1 MPAYQRMFGRV
12 NRRFHID
19 SIEATRQAIHQALMN
34 SEMSLVSIAETLD
47 IVRNDDERAVLEALP
62 RGIQS
67 ALRALLADNF
77 ARQDP
82 WEVQFVWEPA
92 YDYTLTVH
100 EAGPSSISDGGISV
114 ILGTRSPDDPLPPRA
129 GATG

>member
-12 NRRFHID
+12 NRHFHID
-19 SIEATRQAIHQALMN
+19 SIGSTREAIHEALMDPGTT
-34 SEMSLVSIAETLD
+34 LLSIAETLGV
-47 IVRNDDERAVLEALP
+47 VRNDDERAVLEALP

-77 ARQDP
+77 ARQNP
-82 WEVQFVWEPA
+82 WEVQFVWAPA

-100 EAGPSSISDGGISV
+100 EVGPSSISEGGISV
-114 ILGTRSPDDPLPPRA
+114 ILGTRSPDDPLPH
-129 GATG
+129 GAPG